1 MNNTITLKYNKQSLT
16 TFKVSSTTHTWHGN
30 TICVSIENVNR
41 EAKSISNGK
50 VVDATL
56 MTIDILKWTRPE
68 TSQWITTTMDQVINF
83 QAKSLK
89 RLGREF
95 D

>member
-1 MNNTITLKYNKQSLT
+1 M
-16 TFKVSSTTHTWHGN
+16 
-30 TICVSIENVNR
+30 SIENVNR

-68 TSQWITTTMDQVINF
+68 TSQWITTTMDQAIKQGFPKDWLMNLI
-83 QAKSLK
+83 KETNK
-89 RLGREF
+89 
-95 D
+95 